1 MAEISTIMSVSV
13 LCVAEE
19 ALMIEAAIRRE
30 SVRISYPAARYRWFP
45 LLWLV
50 AVVGMC
56 LSIQV
61 RSFDQDFKNT
71 VLLLSLG
78 AFFLPLAIWDYWFSG
93 LPWNVRLREAL
104 LPWAIAAVFVAN
116 FRLVNNGDMNFV
128 GWEWRWAATHD
139 QALSAPTENQTTIT
153 DWQTT
158 PQDYPRFLGNGFWAE
173 VDGVE
178 LETDWSVNP
187 PQEVWRTDVG
197 AGWSGFAV
205 VGNYAVT
212 QEQRGDQELVVC
224 YRVATDKP
232 EGETVWSHA
241 DEIRFDP
248 SGTGALGGVG
258 PRATPTI
265 HKDRVYTMGATGI
278 VNCLD
283 ARTGQAIWTHDT
295 LAERGAMN
303 IMWGKA
309 NSPLVVENEKLGTL
323 VIVSVGAPGASLVA
337 YEAETGKQVWAAGDA
352 RSSYA
357 SPTLAEILGEKLIL
371 SVNEDVVTGHRV
383 DDGKIVLEHDWAGN
397 SDSDASAS
405 QPIPLANDQLFLS
418 KGYGVG
424 SQLLQLS
431 PDDNDKI
438 EAEEIWASK
447 VMKTKMGNVVIRDGF
462 VYGLDGGLM
471 QCINVADGSNQWKKR
486 RVPAIGHG
494 QIMLVGKH
502 IVVLSESGELILV
515 EAAPDEY
522 REVAAMR
529 VFPPEQV
536 TWNNVAFRSP
546 YLLLR
551 NAEQA
556 VCLKMTLA
564 GNAVAASN

>member
-1 MAEISTIMSVSV
+1 MSVSV
-13 LCVAEE
+13 MCVAEE
-19 ALMIEAAIRRE
+19 ALMIEAADRRE

-50 AVVGMC
+50 AVAGVC
-56 LSIQV
+56 LSFQV
-61 RSFDQDFKNT
+61 RSIDQDVKNT
-71 VLLLSLG
+71 ALLLSLG
-78 AFFLPLAIWDYWFSG
+78 AFFGPLAIWDYWFSG
-93 LPWNVRLREAL
+93 LSRRERLREAL
-104 LPWAIAAVFVAN
+104 LPWIIAAVFFAN

-128 GWEWRWAATHD
+128 GWQWRWAATHD
-139 QALSAPTENQTTIT
+139 QALAVPTEQQSRII

-158 PQDYPRFLGNGFWAE
+158 PHDYPRFLGNGFWAE

-178 LETDWSVNP
+178 LETDWSLHL
-187 PQEVWRTDVG
+187 PQEIWRTDVG
-197 AGWSGFAV
+197 AGWSGFAI
-205 VGNYAVT
+205 VGDYAVT
-212 QEQRGDQELVVC
+212 QEQRGNEELVVC

-248 SGTGALGGVG
+248 GGAGALGGVG

-265 HKDRVYTMGATGI
+265 HKDRVFTMGATGI

-283 ARTGQAIWTHDT
+283 AHTSKAIWTHDT
-295 LAERGAMN
+295 LAEYN
-303 IMWGKA
+303 ISNLEWGKA
-309 NSPLVVENEKLGTL
+309 SSPLVVEDEKLGTL

-357 SPTLAEILGEKLIL
+357 SPSVAEILGEKLIL
-371 SVNEDVVTGHRV
+371 SVNEDVVTAH
-383 DDGKIVLEHDWAGN
+383 KIDTGEIVWEHEWLGN

-405 QPIPLANDQLFLS
+405 QPIPLPGDQLFLS
-418 KGYGVG
+418 KGYGIG

-431 PDDNDKI
+431 RDENK
-438 EAEEIWASK
+438 EIKSEMIWDLK
-447 VMKTKMGNVVIRDGF
+447 VMKTKMSNVVIRDGY
-462 VYGLDGGLM
+462 VYGLDGGLI
-471 QCINVADGSNQWKKR
+471 QCIDVADGSNQWKKR

-494 QIMLVGKH
+494 QIMLVGQR

-515 EAAPDEY
+515 EATPDEY
-522 REVAAMR
+522 REVTAMR

-536 TWNNVAFRSP
+536 TWNNVAFSAP

-556 VCLKMTLA
+556 VCLKMPLVDLPSSTA
-564 GNAVAASN
+564 QK

>member
-1 MAEISTIMSVSV
+1 MSVSV
-13 LCVAEE
+13 LCVMEE
-19 ALMIEAAIRRE
+19 ALMFEAAVRRE
-30 SVRISYPAARYRWFP
+30 SKRISYPAARYRWFP

-50 AVVGMC
+50 AVAGVC
-56 LSIQV
+56 LYLQV
-61 RSFDQDFKNT
+61 QSYEQDFKNT

-78 AFFLPLAIWDYWFSG
+78 AFFGPLAIWDYFFSG
-93 LPWNVRLREAL
+93 LSRRERLREAL
-104 LPWAIAAVFVAN
+104 LPWVIAGIFVAN
-116 FRLVNNGDMNFV
+116 FKLVNNGDMNFV
-128 GWEWRWAATHD
+128 GWQWRWAATHD
-139 QALSAPTENQTTIT
+139 QSLAVPTEQQATIT
-153 DWQTT
+153 DWQST
-158 PQDYPRFLGNGFWAE
+158 PHDYPRFLGNGYWAE

-178 LETDWSVNP
+178 LETDWSLNP

-197 AGWSGFAV
+197 AGWSGFSV
-205 VGNYAVT
+205 VGNYAIT

-224 YRVATDKP
+224 YRVASDKP
-232 EGETVWSHA
+232 TGETVWSHF

-248 SGTGALGGVG
+248 GGAGALGGVG

-265 HKDRVYTMGATGI
+265 HNERVYTMGATGI

-283 ARTGQAIWTHDT
+283 ALTGKAIWTHDT
-295 LAERGAMN
+295 LAEHDLIN

-309 NSPLVVENEKLGTL
+309 NSPLVLEDSKLGTL

-337 YEAETGKQVWAAGDA
+337 YDAETAKQVWAAGDA

-357 SPTLAEILGEKLIL
+357 SPIVAEILGEKLIL
-371 SVNEDVVTGHRV
+371 SVNEDLVTAHRI
-383 DDGKIVLEHDWAGN
+383 DTGEIVWEHEWLGN

-405 QPIPLANDQLFLS
+405 QPIPLPGAQLFLS
-418 KGYGVG
+418 KGYGIG

-431 PDDNDKI
+431 RGDDDKI
-438 EAEEIWASK
+438 WAEEIWARK
-447 VMKTKMGNVVIRDGF
+447 VMKTKMGNVVIKDGF

-471 QCINVADGSNQWKKR
+471 QCIDVADGSNQWKKR

-515 EAAPDEY
+515 EATPEEY

-536 TWNNVAFRSP
+536 TWNNVAFSAS

-556 VCLKMTLA
+556 VCLKMPLVDLPSSTA
-564 GNAVAASN
+564 QMESP